1 MANIE
6 EKRLITDDPD
16 DQGDAEALAEQKHQE
31 ALQAEKTVEQ
41 LVLEAHRD
49 WKRYFYAP
57 WGGFMFY
64 LLFLLSIILMVLTL
78 DQWHGTHGWR
88 QPIDFLPK
96 DRRYGGWPY
105 LNHALRFTGG
115 ILGFVGAAF
124 SWVMA
129 PSGDRYRCLCVTN
142 VFASILLY
150 AAFAYDLSEYFQAV
164 DISFCRDRIP
174 DIQTHRYICEFDDY
188 RATVILDFMAATA
201 AMILGLWLCRVAETG
216 AVSRKKVFDAT
227 KGTWEKYTP
236 DPDEDNLNKF
246 PKRFRAQLGT
256 QQLLQTFGFILSVS
270 LLALSATQSTGIY
283 KEQGV
288 GYEGV
293 PMFNDVL
300 GTRYNE
306 FHKTP
311 VTVYV
316 IHGEEAVRFGSWK
329 EENFLL
335 RLSTGAI
342 ALNTVGF
349 GIQWR
354 RDGRNAQLVVITL
367 MIISG
372 VMYLAALGVDANDLI
387 QSKNRGFQWLSANNL
402 IVLQRRYEAV
412 VILDAFTGILY
423 FLFGVYS
430 MYQMKAQAA
439 DPGDPWA
446 SPEEIEQR
454 KANPVH
460 PYGWWWHGEWEAKKQ
475 YYKDTATE
483 PSGCCGCGTPCC

>member
-1 MANIE
+1 M
-6 EKRLITDDPD
+6 KKLITDDPD
-16 DQGDAEALAEQKHQE
+16 DAGDAEEEIERKHLE
-31 ALQAEKTVEQ
+31 ALQAEKTIEQ

-57 WGGFMFY
+57 WGGLMFY
-64 LLFLLSIILMVLTL
+64 LLFTLSLIVMVLTL

-88 QPIDFLPK
+88 QPMDFLPK

-105 LNHALRFTGG
+105 LNHTLRFTGG
-115 ILGFVGAAF
+115 ILAVIGSAF

-142 VFASILLY
+142 IMASFLLFASFGVD
-150 AAFAYDLSEYFQAV
+150 AEEYFAAV
-164 DISFCRDRIP
+164 DKPFCKNSIP
-174 DIQTHRYICEFDDY
+174 DINTHRYICEFDDY
-188 RATVILDFMAATA
+188 RATVILDFLTGVASLV
-201 AMILGLWLCRVAETG
+201 LGLWLCSTATSG
-216 AVSRKKVFDAT
+216 AVSRKSVFDEA
-227 KGTWEKYTP
+227 KGTWAKYVVQ
-236 DPDEDNLNKF
+236 PDEDNLNKF

-256 QQLLQTFGFILSVS
+256 QQIFQIFAMLLSCC
-270 LLALSATQSTGIY
+270 LLGLSATQSTGLY

-316 IHGEEAVRFGSWK
+316 IHGEEAMRFGSWK

-354 RDGRNAQLVVITL
+354 RDGRNAQLMVISL
-367 MIISG
+367 MIMSG
-372 VMYLAALGVDANDLI
+372 VMYLAAMGVDARDLVAART
-387 QSKNRGFQWLSANNL
+387 NGFQWLSANNL

-412 VILDAFTGILY
+412 VILEGFTGLIY
-423 FLFGVYS
+423 FVFGVYS
-430 MYQMKAQAA
+430 MYQMKAQAGN
-439 DPGDPWA
+439 PGDPWA
-446 SPEEIEQR
+446 TEEEIEVR
-454 KANPVH
+454 KLNPVH
-460 PYGWWWHGEWEAKKQ
+460 PYGWWFHGEWEAKKQ
-475 YYKDTATE
+475 YYKDTNTE
-483 PSGCCGCGTPCC
+483 ASGCCGCGTPCC